1 MQSLSFFIFNKVAF
15 ANYEKRHYDMAQ
27 YTNIIP
33 FSSIVKIKILNL
45 VFSAYVK

>member
-15 ANYEKRHYDMAQ
+15 ANYEKRYRDMAQ
-27 YTNIIP
+27 HTNIIP

-45 VFSAYVK
+45 IFNA